1 MNKNNHNNKEKK
13 IIFQQKKKI
22 EKELNNLI
30 HSLLNEF
37 YKDVTTKSKFYEIM
51 KNIDEIKQ
59 VVNKKN
65 VLKKNKFSPKQNEK
79 VIIKDKKFYKSNIIQ
94 PKK

>member
-1 MNKNNHNNKEKK
+1 
-13 IIFQQKKKI
+13 
-22 EKELNNLI
+22 
-30 HSLLNEF
+30 
-37 YKDVTTKSKFYEIM
+37 M

-65 VLKKNKFSPKQNEK
+65 VLKKNKFSSKQNEK

-94 PKK
+94 LKK

>member
-1 MNKNNHNNKEKK
+1 
-13 IIFQQKKKI
+13 
-22 EKELNNLI
+22 
-30 HSLLNEF
+30 
-37 YKDVTTKSKFYEIM
+37 M
-51 KNIDEIKQ
+51 KNIYEIKQ